1 MQNKHLI
8 SNTVLLISGTT
19 KIIELN
25 STNFQVQGETE
36 LRTLVVKPNW
46 KPLTAS
52 KTPPRVSCFMPTRDH
67 EFASA

>member
-8 SNTVLLISGTT
+8 SNTVPLISGTT

-52 KTPPRVSCFMPTRDH
+52 MTPPPGFMFHAYT
-67 EFASA
+67 